1 MDIAGLCLRVTF
13 GLSLLFV
20 GIAHYMTIDGFR
32 GMVSDGLGALSVLG
46 SLWAYIL
53 PGLMIVGG
61 ALFAVGMYKQIATW
75 CAGLA
80 LASIPAGMLLKPLL
94 SAVAL
99 PDVMPAAINAFIWLI
114 VFILVVKCSCC
125 EGEGGGGCCS

>member
-1 MDIAGLCLRVTF
+1 MEIS
-13 GLSLLFV
+13 LSL
-20 GIAHYMTIDGFR
+20 TPD
-32 GMVSDGLGALSVLG
+32 SLGALSVLG
-46 SLWAYIL
+46 TLWAFVL

-61 ALFAVGMYKQIATW
+61 ALFALGMYHQVAAW

-80 LASIPAGMLLKPLL
+80 LASIPAGMLIKPLL

-114 VFILVVKCSCC
+114 VFMLVVKCCC
-125 EGEGGGGCCS
+125 DDGGGGE